1 MNLRELIN
9 DPAIDQLAE
18 TSDLDEKQIW
28 GRRGNKAVRKYRCAG
43 GIRHGRI
50 VSSPSACFKPVNM
63 KARFNMK
70 RTQARLG
77 KRIARKSKRT
87 KRMNP
92 VSRRIK
98 AMNKARR

>member
-1 MNLRELIN
+1 MNLRELIA
-9 DPAIDQLAE
+9 DPVIESLDE
-18 TSDLDEKQIW
+18 TFDLDEKQIW
-28 GRRGNKAVRKYRCAG
+28 GRKGNKAVRKYSCSG

-50 VSSPSACFKPVNM
+50 VSSPSACFKPINM
-63 KARFNMK
+63 KARFTLK
-70 RTQARLG
+70 RTQARMG

>member
-1 MNLRELIN
+1 
-9 DPAIDQLAE
+9 
-18 TSDLDEKQIW
+18 
-28 GRRGNKAVRKYRCAG
+28 
-43 GIRHGRI
+43 
-50 VSSPSACFKPVNM
+50 M
-63 KARFNMK
+63 KARFTLK
-70 RTQARLG
+70 RTQARMG

>member
-1 MNLRELIN
+1 MNLRELITA
-9 DPAIDQLAE
+9 PADTDELV
-18 TSDLDEKQIW
+18 EKQIW
-28 GRRGNKAVRKYRCAG
+28 GRKGTKVVRKYRCAG
-43 GIRHGRI
+43 GTRHGRI
-50 VSSPSACFKPVNM
+50 VSAPSACFKPINM
-63 KARFNMK
+63 KARFTMK

-92 VSRRIK
+92 ASKRVR

>member
-1 MNLRELIN
+1 MNLRELIA
-9 DPAIDQLAE
+9 DPVIESLDE

-28 GRRGNKAVRKYRCAG
+28 GRKGNKAVRKYRCSG

-50 VSSPSACFKPVNM
+50 VSSPSACFKPINM
-63 KARFNMK
+63 KARFTLK
-70 RTQARLG
+70 RTQARMG

>member
-1 MNLRELIN
+1 MNLRELIA
-9 DPAIDQLAE
+9 DPVIESLDE
-18 TSDLDEKQIW
+18 TFDLDEKQIW
-28 GRRGNKAVRKYRCAG
+28 GRKGNKAVRKYRCSG

-50 VSSPSACFKPVNM
+50 VSSPSACFKPINM
-63 KARFNMK
+63 KARFTLK
-70 RTQARLG
+70 RTQARMG

-98 AMNKARR
+98 AMNNARR

>member
-1 MNLRELIN
+1 MNLRELIA
-9 DPAIDQLAE
+9 DPVIESLDE

-28 GRRGNKAVRKYRCAG
+28 GRKGNKAVRKYRCSG

-50 VSSPSACFKPVNM
+50 VSSPSACFKPINM
-63 KARFNMK
+63 KARFTLK
-70 RTQARLG
+70 RTQARMG
-77 KRIARKSKRT
+77 KRIARKSKHT